1 MSLIQPTPAQG
12 AGQPWPQ
19 TPSPSVVAKL
29 NGELI
34 KLADQLREAHALVR
48 HLRQQRGSPVMLL
61 QTGIQERRAE
71 LLPTMPPELWLA
83 LRETPG
89 YWMRL

>member
-1 MSLIQPTPAQG
+1 MSLIQPTPAHG
-12 AGQPWPQ
+12 AGQPWAQRPL
-19 TPSPSVVAKL
+19 PSVVAKL

-48 HLRQQRGSPVMLL
+48 HLRQQRGSPVTLL
-61 QTGIQERRAE
+61 QTDIQERRAE

-89 YWMRL
+89 CWMRL